1 MNSAWWLIAP
11 LALLIVWWL
20 AGRPGWPRQREGTD
34 DAQAGTPSPASE
46 VGGARSTVALE
57 PVEDETQQFAPTTL
71 MPDAVEDELRREQE
85 ALAARHAAEQAERDA
100 AERAAAEQEAA
111 LRAAYRAAEE
121 ASARRAAER
130 AAAEAQARQQAA
142 EEHAQRELQRQQQE
156 AEEQERQR
164 LAAVPPPPPPEP
176 APSRLPEQT
185 LVMVVDDSKV
195 VRVKTSRLLAK
206 HQYRVLLAEDGEE
219 ALRLI
224 AGDLPQVLITDVE
237 MPGIDGI
244 ELTRRLRAQASTAQL
259 PIVMITSA
267 DDRLRGVAD
276 EVGVSVLLGKP
287 YADEALIASIE
298 QLAGIAPAA
307 RLSAA

>member
-20 AGRPGWPRQREGTD
+20 AGRPGWPGRRQAAD
-34 DAQAGTPSPASE
+34 DSHAATVAPAGE
-46 VGGARSTVALE
+46 VAGARSTVALA
-57 PVEDETQQFAPTTL
+57 PDEDETQQFAPTTL
-71 MPDAVEDELRREQE
+71 MPAVAEDEIRREQE
-85 ALAARHAAEQAERDA
+85 AQAARHAAEQAERDA
-100 AERAAAEQEAA
+100 AEQAAAEQEAA
-111 LRAAYRAAEE
+111 LRAAYRAADE
-121 ASARRAAER
+121 ALARRAAER
-130 AAAEAQARQQAA
+130 AAAEALARQQAA
-142 EEHAQRELQRQQQE
+142 EEHAERELQRQQQE
-156 AEEQERQR
+156 AEQLR
-164 LAAVPPPPPPEP
+164 LAAVQPPPPPP

-206 HQYRVLLAEDGEE
+206 HQYRVVLAEDGEQ
-219 ALRLI
+219 ALQQI

-244 ELTRRLRAQASTAQL
+244 ELTRRLRANASTAQL
-259 PIVMITSA
+259 PIIMVTSA

-307 RLSAA
+307 RLSPA

>member
-11 LALLIVWWL
+11 VALLIVWWL
-20 AGRPGWPRQREGTD
+20 AGRPGWPKPPQGPEQGH
-34 DAQAGTPSPASE
+34 AGTVAPAVEAS
-46 VGGARSTVALE
+46 GAHSTMALA
-57 PVEDETQQFAPTTL
+57 PDEDETQQFEQTSL
-71 MPDAVEDELRREQE
+71 MPQAAEDEIRREQE
-85 ALAARHAAEQAERDA
+85 QLAARQAAERASRDA
-100 AERAAAEQEAA
+100 AEQAAAEQEAA

-121 ASARRAAER
+121 AQARRVAER
-130 AAAEAQARQQAA
+130 EAAEALARQQAA
-142 EEHAQRELQRQQQE
+142 DEHARRELLRQQQE
-156 AEEQERQR
+156 AEEERQR
-164 LAAVPPPPPPEP
+164 LAAMPPP

-206 HQYRVLLAEDGEE
+206 HQYRVVLAEDGEQ
-219 ALRLI
+219 ALLQI
-224 AGDLPQVLITDVE
+224 ASDPPQVLITDVE

-244 ELTRRLRAQASTAQL
+244 ELTRRLRANAGTATL
-259 PIVMITSA
+259 PIIMITSA

-287 YADEALIASIE
+287 YAEEALIASIE

-307 RLSAA
+307 RLSTA